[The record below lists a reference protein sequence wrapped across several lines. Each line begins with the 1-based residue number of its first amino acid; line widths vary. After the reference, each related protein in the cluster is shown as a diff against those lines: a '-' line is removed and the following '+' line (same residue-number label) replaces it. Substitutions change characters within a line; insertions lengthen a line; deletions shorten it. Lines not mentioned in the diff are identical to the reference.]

1 VQERFRYN
9 LAVCGIPPIV
19 RLRLSESD
27 RAMAPRFYLL
37 AALTIWITL
46 AGESPAQI
54 QEKLDPEVL
63 KAALRTT
70 TIEENDYIP
79 FLVTLVDQE
88 RLPRVMIDTALRWAR
103 NKTYRQYQ
111 FFKRAVIAEADRA
124 GITLPTD
131 TPPLEVNL
139 HGRVVQR
146 VGLVDI
152 PLPFVGIDIE
162 GTEIKTRTNIKGE
175 FTLSNLAWGAYKI
188 RAHGSAPQ
196 LFRTISARVKLPFLP
211 NDVTTLTLKFR

>member
-1 VQERFRYN
+1 
-9 LAVCGIPPIV
+9 
-19 RLRLSESD
+19 
-27 RAMAPRFYLL
+27 MAPRFYLL
-37 AALTIWITL
+37 AGLMVLVTLT
-46 AGESPAQI
+46 GESPAQT
-54 QEKLDPEVL
+54 QERLDPEAL

-88 RLPRVMIDTALRWAR
+88 RLPRVMIDTAFRWAR
-103 NKTYRQYQ
+103 NKTYRQFQ

-131 TPPLEVNL
+131 TPPLKVNL

-152 PLPFVGIDIE
+152 PLPFIGIDIE

-175 FTLSNLAWGAYKI
+175 FTLTNLSWGVYKI
-188 RAHGSAPQ
+188 RAHGSAAQ
-196 LFRTISARVKLPFLP
+196 LFRTISARVMLPFLP
-211 NDVTTLTLKFR
+211 NDVTTVTLKFR

>member
-1 VQERFRYN
+1 
-9 LAVCGIPPIV
+9 
-19 RLRLSESD
+19 
-27 RAMAPRFYLL
+27 MAPRFYLL
-37 AALTIWITL
+37 AGLTIWITL
-46 AGESPAQI
+46 AGESAAQI

-79 FLVTLVDQE
+79 FLVALVDQE

-152 PLPFVGIDIE
+152 PLPFIG
-162 GTEIKTRTNIKGE
+162 
-175 FTLSNLAWGAYKI
+175 
-188 RAHGSAPQ
+188 
-196 LFRTISARVKLPFLP
+196 
-211 NDVTTLTLKFR
+211 LTSPSMSEPSPSS